1 MRPVWNKATADAIVV
16 LGCRVDDVG
25 LPSQRMRRRVALAVA
40 LYRDGRAPL
49 LVLSGGGLGPVA
61 EAAAMRDL
69 ALAAGIPAAALLL
82 EPDSRDTLANA
93 INTAR
98 LLKAAGKSRIV
109 LVTDRLHLPRA
120 ALLFRRA
127 GLDIAGVAGVPAH
140 SIRTA
145 LAATFYE
152 IASLIR
158 AVRRR

>member
-16 LGCRVDDVG
+16 LGCRVDDAG
-25 LPSQRMRRRVALAVA
+25 LPSERMRRRMALAVA
-40 LYRDGRAPL
+40 LYRDGAAPL
-49 LVLSGGGLGPVA
+49 IVLSGGGLGPVA

-93 INTAR
+93 VNTAR
-98 LLKAAGKSRIV
+98 LLQAAGKRRIV
-109 LVTDRLHLPRA
+109 LVTDRMHLPRA

-145 LAATFYE
+145 LTAAFYE

-158 AVRRR
+158 AVGRH